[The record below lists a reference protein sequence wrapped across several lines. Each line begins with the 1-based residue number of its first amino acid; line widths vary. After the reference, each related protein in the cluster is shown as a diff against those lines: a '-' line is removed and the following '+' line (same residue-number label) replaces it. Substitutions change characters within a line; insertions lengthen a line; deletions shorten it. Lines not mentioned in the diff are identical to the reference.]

1 MFSSVWTTS
10 EAPNHASKALAHSFS
25 PKKNAVMC
33 VAVINKQIS
42 GKKKKLSSSET
53 CCVALK
59 DNRKLII

>member
-42 GKKKKLSSSET
+42 GKKKLSSSET